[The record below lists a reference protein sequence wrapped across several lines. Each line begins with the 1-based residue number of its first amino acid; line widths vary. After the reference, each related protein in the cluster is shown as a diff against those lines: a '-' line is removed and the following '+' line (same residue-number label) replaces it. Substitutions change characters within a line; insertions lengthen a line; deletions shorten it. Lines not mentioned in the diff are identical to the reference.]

1 VGVVAVV
8 AVVAG
13 RRGGEASPPRNSGI
27 PASPLDGFFAF
38 IRPSKGFHAMPIL
51 THYRR
56 EGDIADSSR
65 TDKFV

>member
-1 VGVVAVV
+1 MHIISRL

-13 RRGGEASPPRNSGI
+13 RRGLASAKLR
-27 PASPLDGFFAF
+27 LDGFFAF